1 MSRIQNQIAMKPPK
15 SAKKLVSLQNTFEMT
30 ELQSN
35 RLINE
40 KKEIFPFKFLRRK
53 KVFKHAVNKLMDAF
67 IHLIR
72 ETELNIKIYR
82 TLNHERVLPNQK
94 DRNFGANQS
103 SLN

>member
-1 MSRIQNQIAMKPPK
+1 MKPPK
-15 SAKKLVSLQNTFEMT
+15 NVKQFVAPQISFGSN

-35 RLINE
+35 RLINDQ
-40 KKEIFPFKFLRRK
+40 KEIFPFRFFRRK

-82 TLNHERVLPNQK
+82 TLNHERVLPNHKQ
-94 DRNFGANQS
+94 RNFSANQS

>member
-1 MSRIQNQIAMKPPK
+1 MKSPK
-15 SAKKLVSLQNTFEMT
+15 NEKKIVRQKTFDIT

-35 RLINE
+35 RFFNE
-40 KKEIFPFKFLRRK
+40 KIIRK

-72 ETELNIKIYR
+72 ETELNLKIYR
-82 TLNHERVLPNQK
+82 TLNHERVLLHHK
-94 DRNFGANQS
+94 GRNFRANQS

>member
-1 MSRIQNQIAMKPPK
+1 MKPPK
-15 SAKKLVSLQNTFEMT
+15 NVKQIVAPKNSFGTT

-35 RLINE
+35 RLI
-40 KKEIFPFKFLRRK
+40 KIRKEIFPLRFLRQK
-53 KVFKHAVNKLMDAF
+53 KVFKHALNKLMDAF

-82 TLNHERVLPNQK
+82 TLNHERVLPNHK
-94 DRNFGANQS
+94 HRNCRANQS

>member
-1 MSRIQNQIAMKPPK
+1 MKPPK
-15 SAKKLVSLQNTFEMT
+15 NVKQIVTTHKELGLT
-30 ELQSN
+30 ENQAN
-35 RLINE
+35 RSIND
-40 KKEIFPFKFLRRK
+40 KKEIFPFRFLRRK

-82 TLNHERVLPNQK
+82 TLNHERVLPNHKQ
-94 DRNFGANQS
+94 RNFGANQS

>member
-1 MSRIQNQIAMKPPK
+1 MKPPK
-15 SAKKLVSLQNTFEMT
+15 NVKQEVSTHKVLGLTQKQT
-30 ELQSN
+30 N
-35 RLINE
+35 RSIID
-40 KKEIFPFKFLRRK
+40 KKEIFPFRFLRRK

-94 DRNFGANQS
+94 NRNFGTNQS

>member
-1 MSRIQNQIAMKPPK
+1 MNRIQNQNAMKPPK
-15 SAKKLVSLQNTFEMT
+15 NVKQFVAPQTSFGSN

-35 RLINE
+35 RLINDQ
-40 KKEIFPFKFLRRK
+40 KEIFPFRFFRRK

-82 TLNHERVLPNQK
+82 TLNHERVLPNHKQ
-94 DRNFGANQS
+94 RNFSANQS

>member
-1 MSRIQNQIAMKPPK
+1 MKPPK
-15 SAKKLVSLQNTFEMT
+15 NVKQSVSIRKSSLTENQSSRTSVVKKD
-30 ELQSN
+30 
-35 RLINE
+35 
-40 KKEIFPFKFLRRK
+40 IFPFRFLRRK

-82 TLNHERVLPNQK
+82 TLNHERVLPNHKQ
-94 DRNFGANQS
+94 RNFRANQS